1 MKRLMIVALCALTL
15 SIAASAQRLPTNVI
29 PESYDLTFTPNLEK
43 ATFSGDETIHVR
55 LLKPASTITVNSA
68 EIEYQEV
75 KITAGSFH
83 MVVPATVDEKSDQ
96 ATFAVPVEL
105 PARDY
110 FIHIKYT
117 GILNGQLRGFY
128 LSQTPKRRYAVTQFE
143 STDARRAFPC
153 FDEPAYKAV
162 YNIKLVIDK
171 GDTAISNGKI
181 VSDTPGP
188 GDGKHTLTFSPSPK
202 MSTYLVAMMVGDFVC
217 KSGAADGIPIRV
229 CTVPGKENLVGWA
242 LTSAENI
249 LKFYDTYYYT
259 KYPFQKL
266 DIIAFPDFAAGAME
280 NVAAITYRETD
291 LFFDEKTSPL
301 DVRENVTSVLAH
313 EMAHQWFGD
322 FVTMKW
328 WDDIW
333 LNEGFATWMAWK
345 PMESWQPQWHA
356 TQDEIQQTDG
366 ALATD
371 SISSI
376 RPIRSNANTPA
387 EIDALFDGIAYEKA
401 ASVLRMVE
409 AYVGADLYRKGVNEY
424 LQAHAYG
431 NATAENFWSAM
442 TRVTGKPIDKI
453 MASFIDQPG
462 APVITVKSECSGNA
476 TKVTLTQKRFYSD
489 HGPDY
494 MSSVSSG
501 AAVTGRE
508 IQQVWQIP
516 VALRPE
522 GSKDSVYKI
531 LSAYEQTFDLPG
543 CAGWVFANAGG
554 RGYYRTDYTADAF
567 GKMSAEMEKSFS
579 PEERIHFLGDA
590 WAMVRVGRL
599 NIADYLNALQYFA
612 ADRNRGVLNQAI
624 DVIPRIHDAIASPAD
639 RPALE
644 AWVRKFLGPIANDLE
659 RSNPQPK
666 PWSERIPG
674 VGGTSATPGMDAA
687 GRRVADES
695 VERAALLTDVLNML
709 VGSGHD
715 PALVAKA
722 NLTAEAYMND
732 PNSVE
737 SASAQ
742 SALRIVAR
750 SGDAELYDRFMDH
763 LRSAKTPE
771 EYYSYFYSLAAFHDP
786 ALMKRTFE
794 FALSPDVRNQDL
806 GLIGALF
813 TSESAQPAAWDLFKL
828 HFKELQA
835 KSGADIGGGGGGFV
849 GIAGAFCDA
858 KMRDESQE
866 FFAAQHIPGT
876 ERPLRNARDRV
887 NSCIALRS
895 LQQAN
900 LSAYLSK

>member
-1 MKRLMIVALCALTL
+1 MKRLILVALCAITFGF
-15 SIAASAQRLPTNVI
+15 AASAQRLPTNVI
-29 PESYDLTFTPNLEK
+29 PDSYDLTFTPNLEK
-43 ATFSGDETIHVR
+43 ATFSGEETIHVR
-55 LLKPASTITVNSA
+55 LLKPAKTITLNSA
-68 EIEYQEV
+68 EIEFQEV

-83 MVVPATVDEKSDQ
+83 MVVPVTLDEKSDQ
-96 ATFAVPVEL
+96 ATFNVPVEL

-117 GILNGQLRGFY
+117 GILNDKLRGFY

-181 VSDTPGP
+181 ISDTPGP

-217 KSGAADGIPIRV
+217 KAGAADGIPIRV
-229 CTVPGKENLVGWA
+229 CTVPGKENLVSWA

-291 LFFDEKTSPL
+291 LFVDEKTSPL

-333 LNEGFATWMAWK
+333 LNEGFATWMSWK
-345 PMESWQPQWHA
+345 PMEAWKPEWKSSQS
-356 TQDEIQQTDG
+356 EIQETDG

-409 AYVGADLYRKGVNEY
+409 AYVGKDLYRRGVNEY

-431 NATAENFWSAM
+431 NATAEDFWNAM
-442 TRVTGKPIDKI
+442 TRATGKPVDKI

-462 APVITVKSECSGNA
+462 APVITVKSECSGTV
-476 TKVTLTQKRFYSD
+476 TKVTLTQERFYAD
-489 HGPDY
+489 REPGY
-494 MSSVSSG
+494 MSPIS
-501 AAVTGRE
+501 AVNKE
-508 IQQVWQIP
+508 QLWQIP
-516 VALRPE
+516 VALRAA
-522 GSKDSVYKI
+522 GSKNSVYKM
-531 LSAYEQTFDLPG
+531 LSAHEQTFDMPG
-543 CAGWVFANAGG
+543 CSAWVFANAGG
-554 RGYYRTDYTADAF
+554 RGYYRAEYGADAF
-567 GKMSAEMEKSFS
+567 GKMSAEMETNFS
-579 PEERIHFLGDA
+579 PEERIHFLGDG
-590 WAMVRVGRL
+590 WAMVRAGRL
-599 NIADYLNALQYFA
+599 NVGVYLA
-612 ADRNRGVLNQAI
+612 AMQNFQSDRNRAVI
-624 DVIPRIHDAIASPAD
+624 DEVMGVIPRIHDAIASPAD
-639 RPALE
+639 RPAFE
-644 AWVRKFLGPIANDLE
+644 AWVRKFLGPIASDLGPTPVASE
-659 RSNPQPK
+659 A
-666 PWSERIPG
+666 SERTALRTDVTNMLTAFGNDPALIAKAKF
-674 VGGTSATPGMDAA
+674 TAEQYMSAPSSVDAQLA
-687 GRRVADES
+687 
-695 VERAALLTDVLNML
+695 RAALQT
-709 VGSGHD
+709 
-715 PALVAKA
+715 VAK
-722 NLTAEAYMND
+722 T
-732 PNSVE
+732 
-737 SASAQ
+737 
-742 SALRIVAR
+742 
-750 SGDAELYDRFMDH
+750 GDASLYDRYMEH
-763 LRSAKTPE
+763 IKSAKTPE
-771 EYYSYFYSLAAFHDP
+771 EYYSYFYALSAFRDPSLT
-786 ALMKRTFE
+786 KRTFE
-794 FALSPDVRNQDL
+794 FVLSPAVRNQDMN
-806 GLIGALF
+806 LIGALF
-813 TSESAQPAAWDLFKL
+813 NYEPTQPVAWDLLKQ
-828 HFKELQA
+828 HFKELQT

-849 GIAGAFCDA
+849 GVAGVFCDA

-876 ERPLRNARDRV
+876 ERPLRNAKDRV

-895 LQQAN
+895 LQQNN
-900 LSAYLSK
+900 LAEYLKK

>member
-1 MKRLMIVALCALTL
+1 MKRLILVALCAITFGFG
-15 SIAASAQRLPTNVI
+15 ASAQRLPTNVI
-29 PESYDLTFTPNLEK
+29 PDSYDLTFTPNLEK
-43 ATFSGDETIHVR
+43 ATFTGEETIHVR
-55 LLKPASTITVNSA
+55 LLKPAKTITLNAA
-68 EIEYQEV
+68 EIEFQEV

-83 MVVPATVDEKSDQ
+83 LVVPVTLDEKADQ
-96 ATFAVPVEL
+96 ATFTVPVEL

-117 GILNGQLRGFY
+117 GILNDKLRGFY
-128 LSQTPKRRYAVTQFE
+128 LSETPKRRYAVTQFE

-181 VSDTPGP
+181 VSDVPGP
-188 GDGKHTLTFSPSPK
+188 GDAQHTLTFSPSPK

-291 LFFDEKTSPL
+291 LFVDEKTSPL

-345 PMESWQPQWHA
+345 PMEAWKPGWHNS
-356 TQDEIQQTDG
+356 QSEIAETDG
-366 ALATD
+366 ALTTD

-409 AYVGADLYRKGVNEY
+409 AYVGKDLYRKGVNEY

-431 NATAENFWSAM
+431 NATAEDFWNAM
-442 TRVTGKPIDKI
+442 TRATGKPVDKI
-453 MASFIDQPG
+453 MKSFIDQPG
-462 APVITVKSECSGNA
+462 APVITVRSTCGGGM
-476 TKVTLTQKRFYSD
+476 TKVTLEQSRFYSD
-489 HGPDY
+489 RGLGY
-494 MSSVSSG
+494 MSSASDGTGV
-501 AAVTGRE
+501 AGRE

-516 VALRPE
+516 VALRAA

-531 LSAYEQTFDLPG
+531 LGEGQQTFDLPG
-543 CAGWVFANAGG
+543 CAPWLFANAGG
-554 RGYYRTDYTADAF
+554 RGYYRAEYGADAF
-567 GKMSAEMEKSFS
+567 GKMSAEMETSFS

-590 WAMVRVGRL
+590 WAMVRAGRL
-599 NIADYLNALQYFA
+599 NVGDYLDAMQNFQG
-612 ADRNRGVLNQAI
+612 DRNRAVIGEAI
-624 DVIPRIHDAIASPAD
+624 GVIPRIHDAIASPAD
-639 RPALE
+639 RPAFE
-644 AWVRKFLGPIANDLE
+644 AWVRKFLEPIASDLMPASE
-659 RSNPQPK
+659 K
-666 PWSERIPG
+666 PAPEWSERIPG
-674 VGGTSATPGMDAA
+674 TNGTSDMP
-687 GRRVADES
+687 
-695 VERAALLTDVLNML
+695 
-709 VGSGHD
+709 
-715 PALVAKA
+715 
-722 NLTAEAYMND
+722 
-732 PNSVE
+732 
-737 SASAQ
+737 
-742 SALRIVAR
+742 
-750 SGDAELYDRFMDH
+750 
-763 LRSAKTPE
+763 
-771 EYYSYFYSLAAFHDP
+771 
-786 ALMKRTFE
+786 
-794 FALSPDVRNQDL
+794 
-806 GLIGALF
+806 
-813 TSESAQPAAWDLFKL
+813 
-828 HFKELQA
+828 
-835 KSGADIGGGGGGFV
+835 
-849 GIAGAFCDA
+849 
-858 KMRDESQE
+858 
-866 FFAAQHIPGT
+866 PGT
-876 ERPLRNARDRV
+876 VLPRCP
-887 NSCIALRS
+887 
-895 LQQAN
+895 
-900 LSAYLSK
+900 

>member
-1 MKRLMIVALCALTL
+1 MKRLMVAALCALGL
-15 SIAASAQRLPTNVI
+15 SSAACAQRLPTNVI

-43 ATFSGDETIHVR
+43 ATFSGQETIHVR
-55 LLKPASTITVNSA
+55 LLKPAKTITLNSA
-68 EIEYQEV
+68 EIEFQEV
-75 KITAGSFH
+75 KITSGSLH
-83 MVVPATVDEKSDQ
+83 LTTPVTTDEKSDQ
-96 ATFAVPVEL
+96 VTFTVPVEL

-110 FIHIKYT
+110 DIRIRFN
-117 GILNGQLRGFY
+117 GILNDKLRGFY

-181 VSDTPGP
+181 ISDTPGP
-188 GDGKHTLTFSPSPK
+188 GAEKHTLTFSPSPK

-217 KSGAADGIPIRV
+217 KVGAADGIPIRV
-229 CTVPGKENLVGWA
+229 CTVPGKENLVSWA

-249 LKFYDTYYYT
+249 LKFYNTYYYT

-291 LFFDEKTSPL
+291 LLIDDKTAPL
-301 DVRENVTSVLAH
+301 DAHENVTSVLAH

-345 PMESWQPQWHA
+345 PMEAWKPEWHSA
-356 TQDEIQQTDG
+356 QDEIGQTDG

-409 AYVGADLYRKGVNEY
+409 AYVGKDLYRKGVNEY

-431 NATAENFWSAM
+431 NATAEDFWNTVARTS
-442 TRVTGKPIDKI
+442 GKPVDKI
-453 MASFIDQPG
+453 MASFVDQPG
-462 APVITVKSECSGNA
+462 APVITVRSTCSGNV
-476 TKVTLTQKRFYSD
+476 TKVTLTQDRFYSD
-489 HGPDY
+489 HGPGYVPTSTETDK
-494 MSSVSSG
+494 S
-501 AAVTGRE
+501 
-508 IQQVWQIP
+508 QLWQIP
-516 VALRPE
+516 VALHAA
-522 GSKDSVYKI
+522 GSKGSVYKI
-531 LSAYEQTFDLPG
+531 LSGREQTFDMPG
-543 CAGWVFANAGG
+543 CAPWVFANAGG
-554 RGYYRTDYTADAF
+554 RGYYRAEYGADAF
-567 GKMSAEMEKSFS
+567 GRMSAEMEKSFS

-590 WAMVRVGRL
+590 WAMVRAGRV
-599 NIADYLNALQYFA
+599 NIGDYLNALQYFES
-612 ADRNRGVLNQAI
+612 DRNRAVINEAI
-624 DVIPRIHDAIASPAD
+624 GVIPRIHDAIASPAD
-639 RPALE
+639 RPAFE
-644 AWVRKFLGPIANDLE
+644 AWVRKFLGPIASALDPAKP
-659 RSNPQPK
+659 PQ

-674 VGGTSATPGMDAA
+674 VGGTSDMPGMSVGLPDM
-687 GRRVADES
+687 GES
-695 VERAALLTDVLNML
+695 AERAALRIDVLRML
-709 VGSGHD
+709 TAYGND
-715 PALVAKA
+715 PALIAKA
-722 NLTAEAYMND
+722 EFTAESYMND
-732 PNSVE
+732 PSSVD
-737 SASAQ
+737 ADLAQ
-742 SALRIVAR
+742 AALRTVAR
-750 SGDAELYDRFMDH
+750 TGDAELYDRYMEH
-763 LRSAKTPE
+763 MKSANTPE
-771 EYYSYFYSLAAFHDP
+771 EYYAYFYALASFRDL
-786 ALMKRTFE
+786 ALTKRTFE
-794 FALSPDVRNQDL
+794 FVLGPAVRNQDL

-813 TSESAQPAAWDLFKL
+813 NSDATQPAAWDLLKL
-828 HFKELQA
+828 HFTELQA
-835 KSGADIGGGGGGFV
+835 KAGADIGGGGFV
-849 GIAGAFCDA
+849 GVAAQFCDA
-858 KMRDESQE
+858 KMRDETQE

-887 NSCIALRS
+887 NACIALRT

-900 LSAYLSK
+900 LSAYLKK

>member
-1 MKRLMIVALCALTL
+1 M
-15 SIAASAQRLPTNVI
+15 
-29 PESYDLTFTPNLEK
+29 
-43 ATFSGDETIHVR
+43 
-55 LLKPASTITVNSA
+55 
-68 EIEYQEV
+68 
-75 KITAGSFH
+75 
-83 MVVPATVDEKSDQ
+83 
-96 ATFAVPVEL
+96 PVEL

-162 YNIKLVIDK
+162 YNIKLVIGK

-301 DVRENVTSVLAH
+301 DARENVTSVLAH

-409 AYVGADLYRKGVNEY
+409 AYVGKDLYRKGVNEY

-431 NATAENFWSAM
+431 NATAEDFWNTMAKSS
-442 TRVTGKPIDKI
+442 GKPVDKI
-453 MASFIDQPG
+453 MKSFIDQPG
-462 APVITVKSECSGNA
+462 APVITVRSECSENETLGA
-476 TKVTLTQKRFYSD
+476 VTVVTLTQSRFFAD
-489 HGPDY
+489 RGPGDAT
-494 MSSVSSG
+494 VG
-501 AAVTGRE
+501 AQPVQR
-508 IQQVWQIP
+508 WQIP
-516 VALRPE
+516 VALRAE
-522 GSKDSVYKI
+522 GSKEPIYKM
-531 LSAYEQTFDLPG
+531 LEASEQRFALRG
-543 CAGWVFANAGG
+543 CASWVFANAGG
-554 RGYYRTDYTADAF
+554 RGYYRTDYGTNAF
-567 GKMSAEMEKSFS
+567 VKMSAEMEKSFS

-599 NIADYLNALQYFA
+599 NVADYLNAMQYFA
-612 ADRNRGVLNQAI
+612 ADRNRAVLDEATG
-624 DVIPRIHDAIASPAD
+624 VIPRIHDAIASPAD
-639 RPALE
+639 RPAFE
-644 AWVRKFLGPIANDLE
+644 AWVRKFLGPIANDLGPE
-659 RSNPQPK
+659 P
-666 PWSERIPG
+666 
-674 VGGTSATPGMDAA
+674 VA
-687 GRRVADES
+687 GEPAEK
-695 VERAALLTDVLNML
+695 AALRTDILNLL
-709 VGSGHD
+709 VGYGYD
-715 PALVAKA
+715 PALVARAKF
-722 NLTAEAYMND
+722 TAEAYMKD
-732 PNSVE
+732 PSSVDN
-737 SASAQ
+737 ASAQ
-742 SALRIVAR
+742 SALRIAAR
-750 SGDAELYDRFMDH
+750 RGDAELYDRYMEH
-763 LRSAKTPE
+763 IKSAKTPE
-771 EYYSYFYSLAAFHDP
+771 EYYSYFYSLPSFHDP
-786 ALMKRTFE
+786 ALTKRTFE
-794 FALSPDVRNQDL
+794 FALSPAVQNQDL
-806 GLIGALF
+806 NLIGALF
-813 TSESAQPAAWDLFKL
+813 NSEAAQPAAWELLKL

-835 KSGADIGGGGGGFV
+835 KAGADIGGGGGIRGYCRS
-849 GIAGAFCDA
+849 ILRREDA
-858 KMRDESQE
+858 R
-866 FFAAQHIPGT
+866 
-876 ERPLRNARDRV
+876 
-887 NSCIALRS
+887 
-895 LQQAN
+895 
-900 LSAYLSK
+900 

>member
-1 MKRLMIVALCALTL
+1 MKRLILVAVCAITFGF
-15 SIAASAQRLPTNVI
+15 ATSAQRLPTNVI
-29 PESYDLTFTPNLEK
+29 PDSYDLTFTPNLEN
-43 ATFSGDETIHVR
+43 ATFTGEETIHVR
-55 LLKPASTITVNSA
+55 LLKPSQTITLNAA
-68 EIEYQEV
+68 EIEFQEV

-83 MVVPATVDEKSDQ
+83 MVVPATLDEKSDQ
-96 ATFAVPVEL
+96 ATFNVPVEL

-110 FIHIKYT
+110 FIHIKYS
-117 GILNGQLRGFY
+117 GILNDKLRGFY

-171 GDTAISNGKI
+171 ADTAISNGKI

-242 LTSAENI
+242 VTSAENI

-291 LFFDEKTSPL
+291 LFVDEKTSPL
-301 DVRENVTSVLAH
+301 DTRENVTSVLAH

-345 PMESWQPQWHA
+345 PMESWKPEWHNS
-356 TQDEIQQTDG
+356 QSEIAETDG
-366 ALATD
+366 ALTTD

-387 EIDALFDGIAYEKA
+387 EIDALFDGIAYEKT

-409 AYVGADLYRKGVNEY
+409 AYVGKDLYRKGVNEY

-431 NATAENFWSAM
+431 NATGEDFWGTM
-442 TRVTGKPIDKI
+442 TRATGKPVDKI
-453 MASFIDQPG
+453 MKSFIDQPG
-462 APVITVKSECSGNA
+462 APAITVRSTCSGGV
-476 TKVTLTQKRFYSD
+476 TKVTLTQERFYAD
-489 HGPDY
+489 RGPGFEDTAK
-494 MSSVSSG
+494 G
-501 AAVTGRE
+501 AR
-508 IQQVWQIP
+508 QDWQIP
-516 VALRPE
+516 VALRAT
-522 GSKDSVYKI
+522 GSKTAVYKI
-531 LSAYEQTFDLPG
+531 LSDHEQTFDMPG
-543 CAGWVFANAGG
+543 CAQWVFVNAGG
-554 RGYYRTDYTADAF
+554 RGYYRAEYGEDAF
-567 GKMSAEMEKSFS
+567 GKMSAEMETSFS

-590 WAMVRVGRL
+590 WAMVRAGRL
-599 NIADYLNALQYFA
+599 KVGDYLNAMQNFQS
-612 ADRNRGVLNQAI
+612 DRNRAVIGEAVG
-624 DVIPRIHDAIASPAD
+624 VIPRIYDAIASPAD
-639 RPALE
+639 RPAFE
-644 AWVRKFLGPIANDLE
+644 DWVRKFLGPIATDLE
-659 RSNPQPK
+659 SDK
-666 PWSERIPG
+666 PVRPWREMPSPL
-674 VGGTSATPGMDAA
+674 TQLPGMELAPDDSA
-687 GRRVADES
+687 
-695 VERAALLTDVLNML
+695 ERAALRTDVLNML
-709 VGSGHD
+709 TAYGDD
-715 PALVAKA
+715 PALLAKSFD
-722 NLTAEAYMND
+722 TAEAYMKD
-732 PNSVE
+732 PASVDVQR
-737 SASAQ
+737 AR
-742 SALRIVAR
+742 SALRIVAQT
-750 SGDAELYDRFMDH
+750 GNAALYDRYMEH
-763 LRSAKTPE
+763 IKSAETPD
-771 EYYSYFYSLAAFHDP
+771 EYYSYFYALSAFRNP
-786 ALMKRTFE
+786 ALTKRTFE
-794 FALSPDVRNQDL
+794 FVLSPAVRNQDMN
-806 GLIGALF
+806 LIGALF
-813 TSESAQPAAWDLFKL
+813 NYEPTQPVAWDLLKL
-828 HFKELQA
+828 HFKELQT

-849 GIAGAFCDA
+849 GVAGVFCDA

-876 ERPLRNARDRV
+876 ERPLRNAKDRV

-895 LQQAN
+895 LQQNN
-900 LSAYLSK
+900 LAEYLKK

>member
-1 MKRLMIVALCALTL
+1 MKRLIFVALCAITFGF
-15 SIAASAQRLPTNVI
+15 AASAQRLPTNVI

-43 ATFSGDETIHVR
+43 ATFSGEETIHVR
-55 LLKPASTITVNSA
+55 LLKPANTITLNSA
-68 EIEYQEV
+68 EIEFQEV

-83 MVVPATVDEKSDQ
+83 MVVPVTLDEKSDQ
-96 ATFAVPVEL
+96 ATFNVPVEL

-110 FIHIKYT
+110 FIHIKYA
-117 GILNGQLRGFY
+117 GILNDKLRGFY

-181 VSDTPGP
+181 ISDTPGP

-242 LTSAENI
+242 VTSAENI

-291 LFFDEKTSPL
+291 LFVDDKTSPL
-301 DVRENVTSVLAH
+301 DARENVTAVLAH

-345 PMESWQPQWHA
+345 PMEAWKPEWHNS
-356 TQDEIQQTDG
+356 QDEVGETDG

-387 EIDALFDGIAYEKA
+387 EIDALFDGIAYEKT

-409 AYVGADLYRKGVNEY
+409 AYVGKDLYRKGVNEY

-431 NATAENFWSAM
+431 NATGEDFWNAM

-462 APVITVKSECSGNA
+462 APVITVRSTCSGGV
-476 TKVTLTQKRFYSD
+476 TKVTLTQDRFFVDRGPGYVSTTTVSD
-489 HGPDY
+489 K
-494 MSSVSSG
+494 V
-501 AAVTGRE
+501 
-508 IQQVWQIP
+508 QLWQIP
-516 VALRPE
+516 VALRAA
-522 GSKDSVYKI
+522 GSKASVYKI
-531 LSAYEQTFDLPG
+531 LSAREQTFDMPG
-543 CAGWVFANAGG
+543 CAPWVFANAGG
-554 RGYYRTDYTADAF
+554 RGYYRAEYGADAF
-567 GKMSAEMEKSFS
+567 VKMSAEMETSFS

-590 WAMVRVGRL
+590 WAMVRAGRL
-599 NIADYLNALQYFA
+599 KVGDYLA
-612 ADRNRGVLNQAI
+612 ASQNFQGDRNRAVIGEVI
-624 DVIPRIHDAIASPAD
+624 GVIPRIHDAIASPAD
-639 RPALE
+639 RPAFE
-644 AWVRKFLGPIANDLE
+644 AWVRKFLGPIASDLE
-659 RSNPQPK
+659 KDTPARPE
-666 PWSERIPG
+666 WSEIPPQGTRIPPM
-674 VGGTSATPGMDAA
+674 PGMPLQISA
-687 GRRVADES
+687 E
-695 VERAALLTDVLNML
+695 ERAALRTDVLNML
-709 VGSGHD
+709 TAYGDD
-715 PALVAKA
+715 PELNAKA
-722 NLTAEAYMND
+722 FDTVDAYMKD
-732 PNSVE
+732 PSSVDTQR
-737 SASAQ
+737 ARA
-742 SALRIVAR
+742 ALRIVAHK
-750 SGDAELYDRFMDH
+750 GDAALYDRYMEH
-763 LRSAKTPE
+763 IKSAKAPE
-771 EYYSYFYSLAAFHDP
+771 EYYSYFFALTAFRDP
-786 ALMKRTFE
+786 ELTKRTFE
-794 FALSPDVRNQDL
+794 FVLSPAVRNQDM
-806 GLIGALF
+806 GLINGLF
-813 TSESAQPAAWDLFKL
+813 GDDTTQVTAWELLKL
-828 HFKELQA
+828 HFNDLKAKE
-835 KSGADIGGGGGGFV
+835 GAQIGGAGLAS
-849 GIAGAFCDA
+849 IAGQFCDA

-866 FFAAQHIPGT
+866 FFAAQNIPGA
-876 ERPLRNARDRV
+876 ERPLRNAKDRV

-895 LQQAN
+895 LQQNN
-900 LSAYLSK
+900 LAEYLKK

>member
-1 MKRLMIVALCALTL
+1 MKRLILVALCAATFG
-15 SIAASAQRLPTNVI
+15 IAASAQRLPTNVI
-29 PESYDLTFTPNLEK
+29 PESYDLSFTPNLEK
-43 ATFSGDETIHVR
+43 ATFSGEETIHVR
-55 LLKPASTITVNSA
+55 LLKPATTITLNAA
-68 EIEYQEV
+68 EIEFQEV

-83 MVVPATVDEKSDQ
+83 LVVPVTLDEKSDQ
-96 ATFAVPVEL
+96 ATFNVPVEL

-128 LSQTPKRRYAVTQFE
+128 LSETPKRRYAVTQFE

-181 VSDTPGP
+181 ISDAPGP

-291 LFFDEKTSPL
+291 LFVDEKTSPL

-345 PMESWQPQWHA
+345 PMEAWKPEWHNS
-356 TQDEIQQTDG
+356 QDEIGQTDG

-409 AYVGADLYRKGVNEY
+409 AYVGKDLYRKGVNEY
-424 LQAHAYG
+424 LQAHQYG
-431 NATAENFWSAM
+431 NATAEDFWNAM
-442 TRVTGKPIDKI
+442 TRATGKPVDKI
-453 MASFIDQPG
+453 MKSFIDQPG
-462 APVITVKSECSGNA
+462 APMVSVTSTCSGNV
-476 TKVTLTQKRFYSD
+476 TKVRLTQERFYAER
-489 HGPDY
+489 
-494 MSSVSSG
+494 MAIAG
-501 AAVTGRE
+501 AGNPA
-508 IQQVWQIP
+508 VWQIP
-516 VALRPE
+516 IALRAA
-522 GSKDSVYKI
+522 GSKNSTYKVFTDK
-531 LSAYEQTFDLPG
+531 EQSFDLLG
-543 CAGWVFANAGG
+543 CAPWVFANAGG
-554 RGYYRTDYTADAF
+554 RGYYRAEYGADTFA
-567 GKMSAEMEKSFS
+567 KMSAEMETSFS

-590 WAMVRVGRL
+590 WAMVRAGRL
-599 NIADYLNALQYFA
+599 NVGDYLNAMQNFQG
-612 ADRNRGVLNQAI
+612 DRNRAVIDEAI
-624 DVIPRIHDAIASPAD
+624 GVIPRIHDAIASPAD
-639 RPALE
+639 RPAFE
-644 AWVRKFLGPIANDLE
+644 TWVRTFLGPIAADLTTPNE
-659 RSNPQPK
+659 KRAPE
-666 PWSERIPG
+666 WSERIPG
-674 VGGTSATPGMDAA
+674 TNGTSDMPPGTALPLPLS
-687 GRRVADES
+687 GESAD
-695 VERAALLTDVLNML
+695 RAALRTDVLNML
-709 VGSGHD
+709 TAYGND
-715 PALVAKA
+715 PNLIANAK
-722 NLTAEAYMND
+722 LTAEKYMSN
-732 PNSVE
+732 PSSVDTE
-737 SASAQ
+737 LARAALGILAKRGDSA
-742 SALRIVAR
+742 
-750 SGDAELYDRFMDH
+750 LYDRYMEH
-763 LRSAKTPE
+763 IKAAKTPE
-771 EYYSYFYSLAAFHDP
+771 EYYSYFYALAAFRDP
-786 ALMKRTFE
+786 ALTKRTFE
-794 FALSPDVRNQDL
+794 FVLSPAVRNQDM
-806 GLIGALF
+806 GLIYNLF
-813 TSESAQPAAWDLFKL
+813 GDDATQAVAWDLLKL
-828 HFKELQA
+828 YFNDLKAKE
-835 KSGADIGGGGGGFV
+835 GAQIGGAGLAS
-849 GIAGAFCDA
+849 IAGQFCDA

-866 FFAAQHIPGT
+866 FFTAQNIPGA
-876 ERPLRNARDRV
+876 ERPLRNAKDRV

-895 LQQAN
+895 LQQNN
-900 LSAYLSK
+900 LAEYLKK